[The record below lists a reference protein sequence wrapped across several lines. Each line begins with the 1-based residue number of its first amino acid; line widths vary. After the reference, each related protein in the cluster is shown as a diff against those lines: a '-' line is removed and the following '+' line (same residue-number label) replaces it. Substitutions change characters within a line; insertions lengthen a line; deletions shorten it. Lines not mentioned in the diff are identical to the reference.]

1 MTPERERWIE
11 ALAIERIH
19 GNTAPL
25 WIAEQIGALALE
37 GDEAGIA
44 RFREIAAR
52 LDQLRR
58 PTAIQ
63 VAAFAT
69 H

>member
-1 MTPERERWIE
+1 MTLKRERWIE
-11 ALAIERIH
+11 ALTIERIH
-19 GNTAPL
+19 GDDAPK
-25 WIAEQIGALALE
+25 WVAERIGALVLE
-37 GDEAGIA
+37 GDMDGIA
-44 RFREIAAR
+44 RFKEVAAR